1 VEVIL
6 GTFEAQGKLPVNIPV
21 YDAEANTYTDAIAYE
36 RGYGLTYAAAE
47 GEHHTWNGLECEF
60 CDATREYPFTDVPEG
75 EFYYDSVL
83 WAVDEGITTGATD
96 TTFNPTGDLQRAQ
109 VVVMLWR
116 AAGEPAPT
124 TTVNPF
130 TDVKETDFFYNAV
143 LWAVEKGITTGTT
156 ATTFSPYGVTN
167 RAQAV
172 TFLWRYLDKPA
183 ATATNEFTD
192 VVAGEW
198 YEAAINWAVEKGVT
212 NGLTA
217 TEFGINANCNRA
229 HMVTFLYRAQ

>member
-1 VEVIL
+1 M
-6 GTFEAQGKLPVNIPV
+6 T
-21 YDAEANTYTDAIAYE
+21 
-36 RGYGLTYAAAE
+36 
-47 GEHHTWNGLECEF
+47 
-60 CDATREYPFTDVPEG
+60 FTDVPEG

-83 WAVDEGITTGATD
+83 WAVSKGITTGATD